1 MKKYTIY
8 LLAIITL
15 FAVSCNNDCSENVD
29 APESPSIFVNFIDSS
44 SNHNVFTDSI
54 YFAGE
59 TTVKNYLEKDISFS
73 ILDSLNVMHVVLENE
88 VILNDTIFVT
98 LNNSEL
104 ATTKEIKI
112 LYATE
117 KKEEEC
123 YTLYKTTN
131 VAVLDYENE
140 LLNDIYQ
147 IKVD

>member
-15 FAVSCNNDCSENVD
+15 LITSCNNDCSENVD
-29 APESPSIFVNFIDSS
+29 APESPSIFMNFIDLS
-44 SNHNVFTDSI
+44 SNQNVFTDSI
-54 YFAGE
+54 FFAGE
-59 TTVKNYLEKDISFS
+59 TTVKDYLEKDIPFS
-73 ILDSLNVMHVVLENE
+73 LLDSLNVMHVVLENE

-117 KKEEEC
+117 KEEEEC

-131 VAVLDYENE
+131 VTVLDYDNE
-140 LLNDIYQ
+140 LVNEIYQ
-147 IKVD
+147 IKLD